1 MTWII
6 GKTDKFIWCGFH
18 VVLREF
24 VFRCHFQEKGGK
36 VIRLLK
42 LLLASTLLGATAVYA
57 DEAPIKIGVMN
68 DMSSVYALGAGRE
81 TVEAVRMAIEDT
93 GPVLGKRVELIFADH
108 QNKPD
113 IGSAIARRW
122 YDVEGVDAVV
132 DVPNSAVAFAVQ
144 SLAKAKK
151 KTSLFV
157 GALSSDLTG
166 SKCDEYTTQWAVD
179 TYSLAHV
186 MGSALVKRGGN
197 RWYFIGADYVFGR
210 ALVKDTSAVIEANGG
225 KVLGAVYAPLNSS
238 DFSSFLLQAQPT
250 NPNVIGLANS
260 SDDTVNSIKQA
271 VEFGLTSKGATFAA
285 YVLFLEHVQSITLE
299 MGQGLLLASPFY
311 WNLTD
316 ETRAWSKRFE
326 EKVGHPPD
334 WNPAMAYSAVFHY
347 LKAVKAAG
355 TRDADAVAAKM
366 RELPVND
373 FTTKDGQVRIDG
385 RVLRNLYL
393 LQVKKPE
400 ESKSKWDLYNVVS
413 TVPGGQAFRPLEEG
427 GCPLVKAGAAKP

>member
-1 MTWII
+1 M
-6 GKTDKFIWCGFH
+6 
-18 VVLREF
+18 
-24 VFRCHFQEKGGK
+24 
-36 VIRLLK
+36 RLLK

-285 YVLFLEHVQSITLE
+285 YVLFLEHVQSITLK